1 MKLVQGRIPFIQTPE
16 RSKLVQG
23 RVPFIRT
30 PQPQKKQEAAAEAPA
45 ADGPDNLAS
54 FSGVAKASIAS
65 INGIALAS
73 IASINGVS

>member
-30 PQPQKKQEAAAEAPA
+30 PQPRKQEAAAEAPA
-45 ADGPDNLAS
+45 ADGPTNLAS
-54 FSGVAKASIAS
+54 FNGVAKASIAS

>member
-16 RSKLVQG
+16 QSKLIQG

-30 PQPQKKQEAAAEAPA
+30 PQPQKKTTAAPA

-54 FSGVAKASIAS
+54 FSGISKA
-65 INGIALAS
+65 N
-73 IASINGVS
+73 IASINGVALASISSINGVS

>member
-1 MKLVQGRIPFIQTPE
+1 MKLVQGRIPFIQTPDQ
-16 RSKLVQG
+16 SKLVQG

-30 PQPQKKQEAAAEAPA
+30 PQPQKKTAAAAAPA

-54 FSGVAKASIAS
+54 LSGVAKASIAS
-65 INGIALAS
+65 VNGVALAS